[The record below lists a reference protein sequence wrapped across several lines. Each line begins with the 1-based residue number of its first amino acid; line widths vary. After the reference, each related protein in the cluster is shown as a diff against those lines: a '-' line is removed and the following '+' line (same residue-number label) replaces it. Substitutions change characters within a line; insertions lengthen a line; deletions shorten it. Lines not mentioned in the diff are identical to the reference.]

1 MKKKPH
7 AQITL
12 PPLTDVNRIHGSLVE
27 EPIHSRIVFKDSWIL
42 LGYLAIMKVN
52 GYWKILHTDWWDCS
66 KAKLNQWRI
75 NIGPRYTGLFFGKSR
90 YSNKYCRADVQSRQR
105 CWFRRQTP
113 AQKQFN
119 RHETKIC
126 SKSEIGYWPQ
136 KKDSLGWPLNNCIVH
151 PFLTLLCRKRIYRI
165 YNTRQQEMFFLFRP
179 KEKLAPNYFCL

>member
-1 MKKKPH
+1 
-7 AQITL
+7 
-12 PPLTDVNRIHGSLVE
+12 
-27 EPIHSRIVFKDSWIL
+27 
-42 LGYLAIMKVN
+42 MKVN

-179 KEKLAPNYFCL
+179 KEKLAPNYFVCKTLYIFIFPSQTLRYCGIKKKTEEGNFPQPPLK